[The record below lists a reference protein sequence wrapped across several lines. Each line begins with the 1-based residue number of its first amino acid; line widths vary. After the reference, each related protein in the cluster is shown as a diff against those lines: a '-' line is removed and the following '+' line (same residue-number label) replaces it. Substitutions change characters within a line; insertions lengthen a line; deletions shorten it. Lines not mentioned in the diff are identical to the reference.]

1 MYYLYVVNQIH
12 TSMPYYTCNNC
23 RSIIDSVLHANA
35 LLFANLGSTDSK
47 SAYERAKIE
56 ERKNLRSI
64 RKHDPKLIDS
74 LIAESIDD
82 SGK

>member
-1 MYYLYVVNQIH
+1 MSYICVVNQIH

-23 RSIIDSVLHANA
+23 RSIIDTVLHTNA
-35 LLFANLGSTDSK
+35 LLFANLGSTDPK

-56 ERKNLRSI
+56 ERKNLRAI
-64 RKHDPKLIDS
+64 RKHVTILIAS
-74 LIAESIDD
+74 LTAESIVD